1 MIFLHKILSI
11 LLSPIFLVGLLAAIG
26 AVRKSQRLVF
36 VAVGLLYLLSTPIAA
51 NLLIRAVER
60 PYQPIEAS
68 KIPNADAIVVLSGML
83 LNVEM
88 PSGEVSHEWGDPD
101 RFFGGLELLRLNK
114 APKLVWTGG
123 RLPWDTHKLSEG
135 ELLMQEAIKLG
146 FSRER
151 FLLTSDVQNTADE
164 AKAVAKLLGP
174 EKSIVLVT
182 SAFHM
187 PRSRAL
193 FEAQG
198 LVVVPYAVDFK
209 VSAGTTTPMDFLP
222 EANALHRS
230 SIAFREMLGRL
241 YYAVRSG

>member
-1 MIFLHKILSI
+1 M
-11 LLSPIFLVGLLAAIG
+11 
-26 AVRKSQRLVF
+26 
-36 VAVGLLYLLSTPIAA
+36 
-51 NLLIRAVER
+51 
-60 PYQPIEAS
+60 
-68 KIPNADAIVVLSGML
+68 
-83 LNVEM
+83 
-88 PSGEVSHEWGDPD
+88 
-101 RFFGGLELLRLNK
+101 
-114 APKLVWTGG
+114 
-123 RLPWDTHKLSEG
+123 PWDTHKLSEG

-230 SIAFREMLGRL
+230 SVAFREMLGRL